1 MPINEISDKQLRQAY
16 VIACKQYNQ
25 AYKDKKDIEQE
36 MYKRF
41 EIELEENRGN

>member
-1 MPINEISDKQLRQAY
+1 MNIQEMDDTQLRRAY

-25 AYKDKKDIEQE
+25 SLKDKKDIENE

-41 EIELEENRGN
+41 ELELEKNRN

>member
-1 MPINEISDKQLRQAY
+1 MEISKMSDRQLRQAY
-16 VIACKQYNQ
+16 VITCKQYNQ

>member
-1 MPINEISDKQLRQAY
+1 MQINEMSDKQLRQAY

>member
-1 MPINEISDKQLRQAY
+1 MTIQEMNDKQLRQAY

-25 AYKDKKDIEQE
+25 SYKDKKDIENE

-41 EIELEENRGN
+41 EIELEENR